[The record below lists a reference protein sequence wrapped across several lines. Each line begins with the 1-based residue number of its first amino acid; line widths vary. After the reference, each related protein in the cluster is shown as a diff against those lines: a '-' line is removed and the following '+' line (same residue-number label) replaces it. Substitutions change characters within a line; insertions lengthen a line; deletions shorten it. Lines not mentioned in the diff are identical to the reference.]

1 MSEELLLGQL
11 TEALLPEMAII
22 VLALLV
28 LGFIIKKTPAIPDW
42 LIVWILPV
50 LGVMFA
56 AFTIGFNIHA
66 VLQGILAAGVAVL
79 TNQLWKQSQRRD

>member
-1 MSEELLLGQL
+1 MPEELLLEQL
-11 TEALLPEMAII
+11 TEALLPEMAVI

-42 LIVWILPV
+42 VIVWILPV
-50 LGVMFA
+50 LGMVFA
-56 AFTIGFNIHA
+56 VFIVGFNIHA
-66 VLQGILAAGVAVL
+66 ILQGILAAGVAVL